1 MDYVD
6 VKYYRENFNG
16 KIEAIEEISEKL
28 QLAEIKI
35 DELTFNRI
43 RARGFYNLTPFQQ
56 EKIKQAV
63 CRQADYILENGYDE
77 DGIQSYSVLDIS
89 ISMSNSSREA
99 SRQSVDA
106 VALALLK
113 QTGLMCRRI

>member
-6 VKYYRENFNG
+6 VKYYRENHNG
-16 KIEAIEEISEKL
+16 KINEIEEISEKL
-28 QLAEIKI
+28 LLAEIKI

-43 RARGFYNLTPFQQ
+43 RARGFNNLTPFQQ

-63 CRQADYILENGYDE
+63 CRQADYIHENGYDE
-77 DGIQSYSVLDIS
+77 EGVQSYSVLDIS
-89 ISMSNSSREA
+89 VSMSNSNGEA
-99 SRQSVDA
+99 SRLMIDP
-106 VALALLK
+106 VALALLR

>member
-6 VKYYRENFNG
+6 VKYYRENHRG
-16 KIEAIEEISEKL
+16 KIQELEEITEKL
-28 QLAEIKI
+28 LLAEIKI

-43 RARGFYNLTPFQQ
+43 KARGFSNLTPFQQ

-63 CRQADYILENGYDE
+63 CRQADYIHENGYDE
-77 DGIQSYSVLDIS
+77 EGLQSYSVLDIS
-89 ISMSNSSREA
+89 ISMSDSKSEA
-99 SRQSVDA
+99 SKLMFDP
-106 VALALLK
+106 VALALLR